1 MRRRLYFLLP
11 DVASARHTVDDLL
24 LARVE
29 DRHMHVLARRGA
41 DLGDL
46 HEANPLQKT
55 DLVHGAEIGLV
66 IGGVG
71 GLLLGLFVIF
81 SPPEGL
87 TLELATVLAT
97 SLGGAL
103 LGAWIA
109 SLVGAAVPNSR
120 LKRYAADIEAGR
132 VLLMVD
138 VPPSRIETIRELV
151 HQPSPGSERR
161 RDRADDAGVSIA
173 CLPPERMLRHSRR

>member
-29 DRHMHVLARRGA
+29 DRHMHVLARRDT
-41 DLGDL
+41 DLGNL
-46 HEANPLQKT
+46 HEASALQKT

-66 IGGVG
+66 IGGIG
-71 GLLLGLFVIF
+71 GCLLGLFVVLT
-81 SPPEGL
+81 PPDGF

-97 SLGGAL
+97 TLGGAL
-103 LGAWIA
+103 LGAWVA
-109 SLVGAAVPNSR
+109 SLVGASVPNSR
-120 LKRYAADIEAGR
+120 LKQYAADIEAGR

-138 VPPSRIETIRELV
+138 VPPSRIEAIRELV
-151 HQPSPGSERR
+151 HRR
-161 RDRADDAGVSIA
+161 H
-173 CLPPERMLRHSRR
+173 PEASGGTMEPTMPAFP

>member
-29 DRHMHVLARRGA
+29 DRHMHVLARRDT
-41 DLGDL
+41 DLGNL
-46 HEANPLQKT
+46 HEASALQKT

-66 IGGVG
+66 IGGIG
-71 GLLLGLFVIF
+71 GCLLGLFVVLT
-81 SPPEGL
+81 PPDGF

-97 SLGGAL
+97 TLGGAL
-103 LGAWIA
+103 LGAWVA
-109 SLVGAAVPNSR
+109 SLVGASVPNSR
-120 LKRYAADIEAGR
+120 LKQYAADIEAGR

-138 VPPSRIETIRELV
+138 VPPSRIEEIRELV
-151 HQPSPGSERR
+151 HRR
-161 RDRADDAGVSIA
+161 H
-173 CLPPERMLRHSRR
+173 PEASGGAMEPTMPAFP